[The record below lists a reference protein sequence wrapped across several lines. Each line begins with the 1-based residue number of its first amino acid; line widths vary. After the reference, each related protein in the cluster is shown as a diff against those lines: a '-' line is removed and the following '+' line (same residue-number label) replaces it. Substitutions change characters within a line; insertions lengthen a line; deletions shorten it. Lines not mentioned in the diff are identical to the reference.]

1 MQHSEQVAERTA
13 ACESVRQLVLSPRP
27 SSWRRSGNQAY
38 LTASSL
44 QPRAIRAA
52 QAGREGTDHP
62 RFLLSHGESVESHPK
77 QLETDPELLGLPNPG
92 TLAFWPK
99 RQRQS
104 LHPLLIGPV
113 AAVSAAAVAH
123 RCTVRRGPLDGRVTA
138 DLQHACVWLATWRI
152 YWSSTD
158 RRETP

>member
-1 MQHSEQVAERTA
+1 MRICPTA
-13 ACESVRQLVLSPRP
+13 RP
-27 SSWRRSGNQAY
+27 DRGLPLGGAAGAR
-38 LTASSL
+38 LTL
-44 QPRAIRAA
+44 QPPASNHERYVRLKQGAS
-52 QAGREGTDHP
+52 TDIP
-62 RFLLSHGESVESHPK
+62 RFLLSHGESVESRPK

-104 LHPLLIGPV
+104 LRSLLTCPV
-113 AAVSAAAVAH
+113 ADVRAAAVAH
-123 RCTVRRGPLDGRVTA
+123 RCTVRRGPLDGGVTG

-152 YWSSTD
+152 YWSSSD